1 MFRNI
6 RPTPALVAVV
16 SMSALFVATAAS
28 ASATTTWD
36 TNKGTGTPAW
46 NGAFTATAGP
56 GTLSGPSG
64 GISCTSAT
72 ATGTLQSNHHSG
84 AAWPTVVNPGTI
96 TFTSCKIGGTSY
108 NTHCTYD
115 LDATSYS
122 AGVTEGDVTVDCTMK
137 LATTPICT
145 ITGSIPSTYTNATD
159 VIDIPSNVGGLT
171 IHSAAM
177 ACPMGSG
184 TGSLTS
190 LPFTVTSAV
199 KPDIIYTP

>member
-1 MFRNI
+1 MLSKLGRV
-6 RPTPALVAVV
+6 LVLVGSLASLLAV
-16 SMSALFVATAAS
+16 MAAS

-56 GTLSGPSG
+56 GTLTGPNAG
-64 GISCTSAT
+64 LSCTSAT

-84 AAWPTVVNPGTI
+84 TTWPTIVSPSTI
-96 TFTSCKIGGTSY
+96 TFTSCKIGGTNY

-122 AGVTEGDVTVDCTMK
+122 AGVTEGDVTIDCTVK
-137 LATTPICT
+137 LATTPLCT
-145 ITGSIPSTYTNATD
+145 VTGSLPGTYTNATD
-159 VIDIPSNVGGLT
+159 VIDVPPGTLQIHNVGTG
-171 IHSAAM
+171 
-177 ACPMGSG
+177 CPTGSG
-184 TGSLTS
+184 NGTLTS
-190 LPFTVTSAV
+190 LPFTVTSTV